1 MSVPRR
7 KRKDNN
13 HNEIQKKLEQIPGI
27 SVIDIS
33 SFGSGIG
40 DLLVG
45 SHGLNYLFEIKN
57 PSKKI
62 KYTDAEIVFRRNWC
76 GNIYT
81 VQSFDEVLDI
91 LNR

>member
-7 KRKDNN
+7 KRKDIN
-13 HNEIQKKLEQIPGI
+13 HNEIQRKLEQIPGV
-27 SVIDIS
+27 SVVDIS

-57 PSKKI
+57 SSKKI
-62 KYTDAEIVFRRNWC
+62 KYTDAEIAFKRNWC

-81 VQSFDEVLDI
+81 IQSFDEA
-91 LNR
+91 LNIINQ